1 MIALRAHVEEGA
13 EPKRNYKIPTH
24 LVVRESTGYPRGTML
39 HLGKRGAKAKAT
51 QVTAIEA
58 RTSEEP

>member
-1 MIALRAHVEEGA
+1 VEEGG

-39 HLGKRGAKAKAT
+39 HLGKRGGKAKSAPM
-51 QVTAIEA
+51 VAGIEA
-58 RTSEEP
+58 RTREES